1 LAAQGVWTSRQDVKQ
16 DTAGVEE
23 DDDAGNG
30 QDDTLAANS
39 PAQGPTQAPLAV
51 VQDFAAC
58 KDDAAA
64 TEVFRQC
71 VETAAALASANDE
84 KAPAEVSDR
93 LERVH
98 VVCSVKNTFIDIVE
112 SSSDDS
118 EGEGVGE
125 CCRPLPPALD
135 FITPEVSAEKLE
147 AYRMNY
153 QRFRIGMANGAKG
166 EMSDFVCDT
175 LSL

>member
-1 LAAQGVWTSRQDVKQ
+1 MRVDRFQAKDVMSLARICRAFASLSEEPSREEVHFCCKALAAQGVWTSRQDVKL

-71 VETAAALASANDE
+71 VETAAALASAND
-84 KAPAEVSDR
+84 
-93 LERVH
+93 
-98 VVCSVKNTFIDIVE
+98 
-112 SSSDDS
+112 
-118 EGEGVGE
+118 
-125 CCRPLPPALD
+125 
-135 FITPEVSAEKLE
+135 
-147 AYRMNY
+147 
-153 QRFRIGMANGAKG
+153 
-166 EMSDFVCDT
+166 
-175 LSL
+175 